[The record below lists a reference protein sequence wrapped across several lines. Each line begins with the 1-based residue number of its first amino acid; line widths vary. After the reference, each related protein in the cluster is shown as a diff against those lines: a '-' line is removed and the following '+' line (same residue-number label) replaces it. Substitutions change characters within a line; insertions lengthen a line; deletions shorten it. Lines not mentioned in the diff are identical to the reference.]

1 MKPTNHDSKLPLT
14 TGFFFLFVHAV
25 QLWEPAPISVVP
37 SSLSQLS
44 SYGCDVWQGVLLPG
58 LVYIVDDDV
67 SFHTAARQ
75 RLELAGY
82 EMQIYSSAEQVLNQ
96 QRGDSR
102 LGCLLV
108 DVSIPAPNGLELQAR
123 LYEAG
128 STLPVVFVSAY
139 DNIKTVVQTIKAG
152 AEDFLVKPVT
162 SDVLLAAIERAIAR
176 HDVSRKL
183 RSELNLLR
191 ALVATLT
198 PRERQVYNLVIRGKM
213 NKQIAFELGATER
226 TIKAHR
232 HRVMEKMDVRSLAE
246 LVLIAERLGHSAV

>member
-1 MKPTNHDSKLPLT
+1 
-14 TGFFFLFVHAV
+14 
-25 QLWEPAPISVVP
+25 
-37 SSLSQLS
+37 
-44 SYGCDVWQGVLLPG
+44 LPG
-58 LVYIVDDDV
+58 VVYIVDDDV

-82 EMQIYSSAEQVLNQ
+82 EVQIYSSAEQVLDQ

-108 DVSIPAPNGLELQAR
+108 DVSIPGPNGLELQVG

-128 STLPVVFVSAY
+128 STLPVVFVSSY
-139 DNIKTVVQTIKAG
+139 DDIKTVVQTIKAG

-162 SDVLLAAIERAIAR
+162 SDVLLEAIERAIAR

-198 PRERQVYNLVIRGKM
+198 PRERQVYNLVIQGKM
-213 NKQIAFELGATER
+213 NKQIACELGATER

-232 HRVMEKMDVRSLAE
+232 HRVMEKMDVRSLAD
-246 LVLIAERLGHSAV
+246 LVLIAKRLGHSAV